1 MEDEQIVS
9 LYFSRDEQALAQTEK
24 KYGKSLLL
32 LSKRIVINDEDSRE
46 CVNDTYLRAWNTI
59 PPTRPKHLSAYLY
72 KIVRSI
78 SIDRFRAKKSAKRA
92 TNEYTASLDE
102 LAECIAGE
110 ETPQDA
116 LELQMLVGTIEAFL
130 KELPKEQRQ
139 IFLCRYYFMDSI
151 KKISGYLHVSESK
164 IKSALYRMRC
174 ELKKYLQQEGYFL

>member
-1 MEDEQIVS
+1 MEDAQIVQ
-9 LYFSRDEQALAQTEK
+9 LYFNRDEQAVLQTEK

-32 LSKRIVINDEDSRE
+32 LSKRIVINDEDSQE

-59 PPTRPKHLSAYLY
+59 PPTKPKHLSAYLY
-72 KIVRSI
+72 AIIRSI

-92 TNEYTASLDE
+92 MNEYILSLDE

-116 LELQMLVGTIEAFL
+116 LEMQMLVGTIEAFM
-130 KELPKEQRQ
+130 KGLPKEQRQ

-151 KKISGYLHVSESK
+151 KAISGYLCMSESK
-164 IKSALYRMRC
+164 IKSTLYRVRC
-174 ELKKYLQQEGYFL
+174 ELKKILQQEGYFL

>member
-1 MEDEQIVS
+1 MEDEEIIA
-9 LYFSRDEQALAQTEK
+9 LYFGRDEQAVVQTQR
-24 KYGKSLLL
+24 KYGKSLLS
-32 LSKRIVINDEDSRE
+32 LSKRIVTNDEDSLE

-78 SIDRFRAKKSAKRA
+78 SIDRFRAKKSARRSA
-92 TNEYTASLDE
+92 NEYTASLDE

-130 KELPKEQRQ
+130 QQLPRDKRQ
-139 IFLCRYYFMDSI
+139 IFLCRYYFMDSV
-151 KKISGYLHVSESK
+151 KTMSEYLHMSESK
-164 IKSALYRMRC
+164 IKSTLYRLRC
-174 ELKKYLQQEGYFL
+174 ELKKCLEQEGYFL